1 MSRRPGVALT
11 PGRVGGQ
18 TPRRPPLGPTRG
30 TPAVLARR
38 SGNSRQQGVSPSAA
52 STRAASPARVGVAA
66 IGVAG
71 SGPELPGK
79 QTQATSPGRGAVAEV
94 IGVAGSGPELPGK
107 LTQRQLQPLVRSPS
121 RAAVAEVISV
131 VGSGPELPGKLT
143 QRQLQQQRR
152 IFPVHNGTDT
162 AGNNHGNSLDQQQQQ
177 QHESLLTL
185 VSPTVLASALG
196 PVADG
201 PTRVVGSGPELP
213 RAPPTISVAQPTRP
227 ARATLRRSDEGLPQ
241 QQPVNTS
248 STSPSPRAH
257 GEKALLL
264 CVSFQR

>member
-18 TPRRPPLGPTRG
+18 TPRRPPLGPTTG
-30 TPAVLARR
+30 TPAALTRR

-52 STRAASPARVGVAA
+52 STTAASPARVGVAA

-79 QTQATSPGRGAVAEV
+79 QTHATSPGRGAVAEV

-107 LTQRQLQPLVRSPS
+107 LTQ
-121 RAAVAEVISV
+121 
-131 VGSGPELPGKLT
+131 K
-143 QRQLQQQRR
+143 QLQQQRR
-152 IFPVHNGTDT
+152 GFPVHNGTDT
-162 AGNNHGNSLDQQQQQ
+162 AGNNHGNSLDQQPQQ

-185 VSPTVLASALG
+185 VSPTLLASALG

-201 PTRVVGSGPELP
+201 PIRVVGSGPELP

-241 QQPVNTS
+241 QQAANTS

-257 GEKALLL
+257 GEEALLL
-264 CVSFQR
+264 YVSFQR